1 MAGIGPIR
9 QDWEPVVVRK
19 KAPTAAA
26 KKDEKAVNAARRSGA
41 EIETMKKCAYYCLP
55 HLLLP
60 FSFDLIRFAFPSP
73 FLWIEGVLFFLGAI
87 FLLDLIDPCRSGA
100 EGIDRFGLGSSFL
113 FSVDFFLGY
122 RFLGLLLMD
131 SFWEKRFR
139 FFFGRSWCLILRV
152 LFDLYVVQRSFFYS
166 GLRLNIDSFC
176 LIYAQITLEQTR
188 RRPVAHPSTPSG
200 WMTTPRALPVS
211 HLQARIILFVNY

>member
-73 FLWIEGVLFFLGAI
+73 FLWIEGVLFFFLGAI

-139 FFFGRSWCLILRV
+139 FFFWAELMSDFEGFVRSICCSKILLLFWSSLKYWFF
-152 LFDLYVVQRSFFYS
+152 LFDLCTDNAGTNKAASS
-166 GLRLNIDSFC
+166 GTSLNTKRLDDDTESLARESSSSPYH
-176 LIYAQITLEQTR
+176 LIC
-188 RRPVAHPSTPSG
+188 
-200 WMTTPRALPVS
+200 
-211 HLQARIILFVNY
+211 